1 MRPEPRP
8 PEINVT
14 PLVDVVLVLLI
25 IFMVVIPQLE
35 AGAAID
41 VPAAHNPDSRS
52 GVETDAITV
61 SVTMHGEIFVDRQ
74 PIARAALVPL
84 LADMHRRQK
93 DRPLRIK
100 GDRRTRYEAVRGVFR
115 DCQRVG
121 FPGVALEVGEIARD
135 GRDLSESRAGDS

>member
-1 MRPEPRP
+1 MRPEAHP

-41 VPAAHNPDSRS
+41 IPAARNPDTRS
-52 GVETDAITV
+52 DVETDAISV
-61 SVTMHGEIFVDRQ
+61 SVTTHGEIFLDKLPIDR
-74 PIARAALVPL
+74 AELVPRL
-84 LADMHRRQK
+84 KALRKTQPN
-93 DRPLRIK
+93 RPLRIK
-100 GDRRTRYEAVRGVFR
+100 GDRRARYDVVRAVFR
-115 DCQRVG
+115 DCQQVG

-135 GRDLSESRAGDS
+135 GRDRTEGKEG

>member
-1 MRPEPRP
+1 MRPEPHP

-52 GVETDAITV
+52 EVETDAITV
-61 SVTMHGEIFVDRQ
+61 SVTTHGEIFLDRQ
-74 PIARAALVPL
+74 PVERAALMPQL
-84 LADMHRRQK
+84 EALHRQQPA
-93 DRPLRIK
+93 RPLRIK
-100 GDRRTRYEAVRGVFR
+100 GDRRTRYDVVRTLFR
-115 DCQRVG
+115 DCQSVG
-121 FPGVALEVGEIARD
+121 FPGVALEVGAIARD
-135 GRDLSESRAGDS
+135 GSDVDGEG

>member
-1 MRPEPRP
+1 MRPEAHP

-41 VPAAHNPDSRS
+41 IPSARNPDTRS
-52 GVETDAITV
+52 EVETDAISV
-61 SVTMHGEIFVDRQ
+61 SVTTHGEIFLDKLPIDRTE
-74 PIARAALVPL
+74 LVPRL
-84 LADMHRRQK
+84 KAMHGAQPN
-93 DRPLRIK
+93 RPLRIK
-100 GDRRTRYEAVRGVFR
+100 GDRRARYEVVRAVFR
-115 DCQRVG
+115 DCQLVG

-135 GRDLSESRAGDS
+135 GRDRTEGKGEG

>member
-1 MRPEPRP
+1 MRPEAHP

-41 VPAAHNPDSRS
+41 IPSARHPDARS
-52 GVETDAITV
+52 EVETDAISV
-61 SVTMHGEIFVDRQ
+61 SVTTRGEVFLDKQ
-74 PIARAALVPL
+74 PIDRAALVPQL
-84 LADMHRRQK
+84 RALRVKQPN
-93 DRPLRIK
+93 RPLRIK
-100 GDRRTRYEAVRGVFR
+100 GDRKARYDTVRAIFR
-115 DCQRVG
+115 DCQQVG

-135 GRDLSESRAGDS
+135 GRDLDERKGEG

>member
-1 MRPEPRP
+1 MRPEAHP

-41 VPAAHNPDSRS
+41 VPSARNPDSRS
-52 GVETDAITV
+52 DVETDAITV

-74 PIARAALVPL
+74 PVERAALVPQ
-84 LADMHRRQK
+84 LADLHRRQK

-100 GDRRTRYEAVRGVFR
+100 GDRRTRYEAVRAVFR

-121 FPGVALEVGEIARD
+121 FPGVALEVGEISRD
-135 GRDLSESRAGDS
+135 GRDLSESRPGET

>member
-1 MRPEPRP
+1 MRPPLRP

-41 VPAAHNPDSRS
+41 PPAARNPDPKTD
-52 GVETDAITV
+52 VENAAITV
-61 SVTMHGEIFVDRQ
+61 NVTRHGEVMLERQ
-74 PIARAALVPL
+74 PIARQALVPQL
-84 LADMHRRQK
+84 KKLRVRQP

-100 GDRRTRYEAVRGVFR
+100 GDRQARYHQVREVFR
-115 DCQRVG
+115 DCQAVG
-121 FPGVALEVGEIARD
+121 FPGVALEVGKPDEED
-135 GRDLSESRAGDS
+135 G

>member
-1 MRPEPRP
+1 MRPPLRP

-41 VPAAHNPDSRS
+41 PPAARNPDPKTD
-52 GVETDAITV
+52 VENAAITV
-61 SVTMHGEIFVDRQ
+61 NVTRHGEVMLERQ
-74 PIARAALVPL
+74 PIARQALVPQL
-84 LADMHRRQK
+84 KKLRVRQP

-100 GDRRTRYEAVRGVFR
+100 GDRQARYHQVREVFR
-115 DCQRVG
+115 DCQAVG
-121 FPGVALEVGEIARD
+121 FPRVALEVGKPDEED
-135 GRDLSESRAGDS
+135 G

>member
-1 MRPEPRP
+1 MRPEAHP

-41 VPAAHNPDSRS
+41 VPAARNPDSRS
-52 GVETDAITV
+52 DVETDAITV

-74 PIARAALVPL
+74 PVERAALAGQ
-84 LADMHRRQK
+84 LADLHRRQK

-100 GDRRTRYEAVRGVFR
+100 GDRRTRYDAVRAVFR
-115 DCQRVG
+115 DCD
-121 FPGVALEVGEIARD
+121 FF
-135 GRDLSESRAGDS
+135 DLVE